1 MRGVT
6 GVMKDSLD
14 RADAWVG
21 RLRVV
26 GLAQPEE
33 QRVQGSHPEG
43 DDLSRSA
50 GHGRGKDDGDG
61 EDEYGSRSYYS
72 ASSTFSSVP
81 STPGPPSPGV
91 GAVMGLGGLNL
102 DKRGGGG
109 MDDIKGDCEDEEMV
123 AMDVDT

>member
-1 MRGVT
+1 MMRGVT

-26 GLAQPEE
+26 GLAQPGE
-33 QRVQGSHPEG
+33 QGVEGNSETHPEG
-43 DDLSRSA
+43 DDLSRSG
-50 GHGRGKDDGDG
+50 GHGDG

-109 MDDIKGDCEDEEMV
+109 MDDIKGDYEDEEVV
-123 AMDVDT
+123 AMDVDP